1 MLAVVY
7 LGGSAGCGQSG
18 RDSQFTKKETATK
31 SLASNGDL
39 MVRTDYSD
47 KNNWLSLP
55 LYQDKQVDIF
65 YVYPTA
71 WGMPE
76 GSTSVVS
83 TIDNEKM
90 RRTAAGNFETQATAF
105 QPVGNIFAPF
115 YRQLDAGFI
124 LSKSP
129 LVERAYIGVT
139 PYADIEDSFDYYIKH
154 YNHGRPF
161 ILAGHS
167 QGSMVLK
174 ELLMVYMKE
183 HPDVQERMVA
193 AYLLGFSVTGED
205 MQRNHHLKYAEGP
218 DDTGVIISFNTEA
231 PDLTVENKTVLKG
244 ALTINPITWT
254 RSETPA
260 GAYLSKGSRIRD
272 GEDYTDIFQF
282 ADATVNQER
291 GTVMCSTVRPQDFKS
306 GSSDLFPLGVYHAYD
321 YQFYYYDIREN
332 ARNRVE
338 HYFQNA
344 EADK

>member
-139 PYADIEDSFDYYIKH
+139 PYADIEDSFDYYINNSDYLQKARE
-154 YNHGRPF
+154 Y
-161 ILAGHS
+161 GH
-167 QGSMVLK
+167 
-174 ELLMVYMKE
+174 
-183 HPDVQERMVA
+183 
-193 AYLLGFSVTGED
+193 FTGYK
-205 MQRNHHLKYAEGP
+205 N
-218 DDTGVIISFNTEA
+218 
-231 PDLTVENKTVLKG
+231 
-244 ALTINPITWT
+244 
-254 RSETPA
+254 
-260 GAYLSKGSRIRD
+260 
-272 GEDYTDIFQF
+272 
-282 ADATVNQER
+282 
-291 GTVMCSTVRPQDFKS
+291 
-306 GSSDLFPLGVYHAYD
+306 
-321 YQFYYYDIREN
+321 
-332 ARNRVE
+332 
-338 HYFQNA
+338 
-344 EADK
+344 